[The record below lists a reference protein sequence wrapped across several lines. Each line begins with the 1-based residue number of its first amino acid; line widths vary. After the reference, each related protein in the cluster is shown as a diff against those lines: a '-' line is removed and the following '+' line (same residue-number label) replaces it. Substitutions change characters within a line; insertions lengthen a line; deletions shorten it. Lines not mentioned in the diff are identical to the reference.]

1 MSSQGK
7 KVMAQPI
14 ALKLPPRDPKKELIS
29 RLEEAPAE
37 HAAALLDGYE
47 LLQKLYEHRVFDLV
61 RGVLGATDKV
71 VEAASEGANSAEAI
85 RAMRNAI
92 LLAKLLGS
100 IDPEFLQAVSTAAG
114 ETFGD
119 ARSVPSKPPG
129 LLSLLSS
136 STGPDHRRGLALVM
150 GFFKNV
156 GAGLNTQ
163 KFPDTNK

>member
-1 MSSQGK
+1 
-7 KVMAQPI
+7 MAQPI
-14 ALKLPPRDPKKELIS
+14 ALKLPPRDPKQELIS

-47 LLQKLYEHRVFDLV
+47 LLQKLHEHGVFDLV

-100 IDPEFLQAVSTAAG
+100 IDPEFLNAVSTAAG

-129 LLSLLSS
+129 LLSLLAG

-150 GFFKNV
+150 RFLKNV
-156 GAGLNTQ
+156 GAGLNTH
-163 KFPDTNK
+163 KSPDINNDGQQRA